1 MLISFPHYR
10 SQVADFFS
18 GFVFIP
24 FVHLALS
31 MNACLKARLVEISI
45 FEKSVLEREA
55 FLLSLAPFFV
65 VKVDISALFILLG
78 NSLRFFVPLEPHHV
92 FGMKPPGL
100 LLQCLSGQVL
110 GFSPFQVVKN
120 EEERLRRE
128 PMEKIQ

>member
-1 MLISFPHYR
+1 MKIKY
-10 SQVADFFS
+10 
-18 GFVFIP
+18 
-24 FVHLALS
+24 
-31 MNACLKARLVEISI
+31 
-45 FEKSVLEREA
+45 
-55 FLLSLAPFFV
+55 
-65 VKVDISALFILLG
+65 LFILLG

-128 PMEKIQ
+128 PMEKIQRIRSQGYRLWIVRWRHVR